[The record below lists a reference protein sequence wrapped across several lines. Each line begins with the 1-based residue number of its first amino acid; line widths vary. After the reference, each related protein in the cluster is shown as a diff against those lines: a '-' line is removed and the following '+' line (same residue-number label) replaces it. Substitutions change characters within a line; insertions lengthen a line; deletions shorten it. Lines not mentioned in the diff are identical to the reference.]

1 MLTHDR
7 NTIPRVL
14 AHRAAADA
22 DRPFIVFTDH
32 RGGFASHSYGELQRH
47 VVAFAAWL
55 EAQGIRP
62 GDRVAL
68 YMGNSVEFVVAL
80 LGVVHLGAIC
90 VPIVAQSSRD
100 EVRYILGHSAAK
112 GLVTTGDRQDLALEV
127 RKSLDHP
134 PFVVTA
140 GGDVPHPD
148 VRPFDGCTS
157 PGQPPAAATPEG
169 TAMIMYTSGTTAR
182 PKGVMLSHRACL
194 AAGQTTADHIR
205 LRPDDRH
212 YCVLPLFHCNAMMF
226 QFLPSLLTG
235 ATVVLAP
242 TFSASR
248 FWETV
253 RAFGVSIINLTAGTV
268 RLLLAAPPGPGDRV
282 HEARLAMY
290 GLPLTGEEIVAFETR
305 FDMPLSMA
313 WGLTESGACGTRTP
327 LYAARHQQWQS
338 IGQVSV
344 GWQVRVV
351 DDDGRDLPPGETGE
365 LLIAGPGLTDGY
377 YRDPEATAAALKDG
391 WLYTGDL
398 GWIDADGYVFFYD
411 RKKDVIKPKGEN
423 VGAGEIER
431 VVRAL
436 PGVDDC
442 AAIGV
447 PDPILEERIKVF
459 VALLPG
465 TDLTVEAVIAHCR
478 AQLASFKVPSE
489 VELRADLPK
498 TSVGKIRKG
507 ELRAQELAKQR
518 QATAGAARRGVRGTT
533 TQDGRK
539 VEST

>member
-14 AHRAAADA
+14 GHRASADA
-22 DRPFIVFTDH
+22 DRPFILFTDH
-32 RGGFASHSYGELQRH
+32 RGGLASYTFADLQRR
-47 VVAFAAWL
+47 VVSFAGWL
-55 EAQGIRP
+55 DAQGIRP

-112 GLVTTGDRQDLALEV
+112 GLVTSADRQDLALEV
-127 RKSLDHP
+127 RKSLDQP
-134 PFVVTA
+134 PFVVVA
-140 GGDVPHPD
+140 GDDGPVHPD
-148 VRPFDGCTS
+148 VRAFDACTS
-157 PGQPPAAATPEG
+157 SAEPPAVATPEG
-169 TAMIMYTSGTTAR
+169 VAMIMYTSGTTSR

-194 AAGQTTADHIR
+194 AAGQTTADHVR

-253 RAFGVSIINLTAGTV
+253 RALRVSIINLTAGTI
-268 RLLLAAPPGPGDRV
+268 RLLLSAPPGPDDRL

-290 GLPLTGEEIVAFETR
+290 GLPLTGEEIGAFETR
-305 FDMPLSMA
+305 FGMPLSMA

-327 LYAARHQQWQS
+327 LYADRRQQWQS

-351 DDDGRDLPPGETGE
+351 DDGGRDLPPGETGE

-377 YRDPEATAAALKDG
+377 YRNPEATAEALRDG

-447 PDPILEERIKVF
+447 PDPIVEERIKVF
-459 VALLPG
+459 VQLLPG
-465 TDLTVEAVIAHCR
+465 ASVTPEAVIAHCR

-489 VELRADLPK
+489 VELRNELPK

-507 ELRAQELAKQR
+507 ELRAEEIAKQR
-518 QATAGAARRGVRGTT
+518 QAR
-533 TQDGRK
+533 
-539 VEST
+539 S

>member
-14 AHRAAADA
+14 AHRAASDS
-22 DRPFIVFTDH
+22 DRPFILFVDH
-32 RGGFASHSYGELQRH
+32 RGGLTSHTYDELQRR
-47 VVAFAAWL
+47 VLSFAAWL
-55 EAQGIRP
+55 EQQGIRP

-80 LGVVHLGAIC
+80 LGIGHLGAIC

-112 GLVTTGDRQDLALEV
+112 GFVTTADRQDLALEV
-127 RKSLDHP
+127 RKSLDQP
-134 PFVVTA
+134 PFVVAA
-140 GGDVPHPD
+140 GGDASSLHPD
-148 VRPFDGCTS
+148 VHAFDGCAS
-157 PGQPPAAATPEG
+157 SGQPAAAATPEG

-194 AAGQTTADHIR
+194 AAGQTTADHVR
-205 LRPDDRH
+205 LRADDRH

-235 ATVVLAP
+235 ATVVLGP

-253 RAFGVSIINLTAGTV
+253 RAFRVSIINLTAGTV
-268 RLLLAAPPGPGDRV
+268 RLLLAAPPGPGDRA
-282 HEARLAMY
+282 HAARLAMY

-305 FDMPLSMA
+305 FGMPLSMA

-327 LYAARHQQWQS
+327 LYADRRQQWQS

-351 DDDGRDLPPGETGE
+351 DEDGRDSPAGQTGE

-377 YRDPEATAAALKDG
+377 YRDPSATAAALKDG

-423 VGAGEIER
+423 VGASEIER

-459 VALLPG
+459 VQLLPG
-465 TDLTVEAVIAHCR
+465 ATLTSEVVIAHCR
-478 AQLASFKVPSE
+478 AHLASFKVPSE
-489 VELRADLPK
+489 VELLSELPK
-498 TSVGKIRKG
+498 TSVGKVRKG
-507 ELRAQELAKQR
+507 ELRAEEIAKQR
-518 QATAGAARRGVRGTT
+518 PGPRG
-533 TQDGRK
+533 
-539 VEST
+539 